1 MQRDDVIRMNVPLF
15 LRLIELVREEVKDDV
30 PLHTLTEIAV
40 RLSNDHVMSMD
51 DYENILAYMSRGE
64 QNFGDDGYEDEEEPK
79 QIAHDDADEELDR
92 IKQLGG
98 ME

>member
-40 RLSNDHVMSMD
+40 RLSNDHVMSMA
-51 DYENILAYMSRGE
+51 DYENILAYMSKDGHD
-64 QNFGDDGYEDEEEPK
+64 FGDDSYEEEEPK
-79 QIAHDDADEELDR
+79 KIAHEDELDT
-92 IKQLGG
+92 IKRLGG
-98 ME
+98 M

>member
-1 MQRDDVIRMNVPLF
+1 MQDDDIIKMNVPLF
-15 LRLIELVREEVKDDV
+15 LRLLELVREEVKDDV

-64 QNFGDDGYEDEEEPK
+64 HDFGDNGYDED
-79 QIAHDDADEELDR
+79 DTELET
-92 IKQLGG
+92 IKRLGG
-98 ME
+98 MK

>member
-40 RLSNDHVMSMD
+40 RLSNDHVMTMD
-51 DYENILAYMSRGE
+51 DYENILAYMSRGDQE
-64 QNFGDDGYEDEEEPK
+64 FGDDGYEDEEEPK

-92 IKQLGG
+92 IKRLGG
-98 ME
+98 M

>member
-40 RLSNDHVMSMD
+40 RLSNDHVMSMA
-51 DYENILAYMSRGE
+51 DYENILAYMSRGDRD
-64 QNFGDDGYEDEEEPK
+64 FTDGNSYSEEDELETIK
-79 QIAHDDADEELDR
+79 R
-92 IKQLGG
+92 IGG
-98 ME
+98 MQ

>member
-1 MQRDDVIRMNVPLF
+1 MQRDDVIKMNVPLF
-15 LRLIELVREEVKDDV
+15 LRLLELVREEVKDDV

-64 QNFGDDGYEDEEEPK
+64 NDFGDNGYDE
-79 QIAHDDADEELDR
+79 ADEELET
-92 IKQLGG
+92 IKRLGG
-98 ME
+98 MT

>member
-1 MQRDDVIRMNVPLF
+1 MQRDDVIKLNVPLF

-40 RLSNDHVMSMD
+40 RLSNDHVMTMD

-64 QNFGDDGYEDEEEPK
+64 QDFGDDGYEDEEEPK
-79 QIAHDDADEELDR
+79 QITHDDADEELDR
-92 IKQLGG
+92 IKRLGG
-98 ME
+98 M

>member
-1 MQRDDVIRMNVPLF
+1 L
-15 LRLIELVREEVKDDV
+15 ELVREEVKDDV

-64 QNFGDDGYEDEEEPK
+64 QEFGDDGHEDEEKPK
-79 QIAHDDADEELDR
+79 KITHDDADEELDR

-98 ME
+98 M

>member
-51 DYENILAYMSRGE
+51 DYENILAYMSRGDKDFTKD
-64 QNFGDDGYEDEEEPK
+64 NDSYSDEEEPK
-79 QIAHDDADEELDR
+79 KLAHEDELET
-92 IKQLGG
+92 IKRLGG
-98 ME
+98 M

>member
-15 LRLIELVREEVKDDV
+15 LRLIELVREEVEDDV

-51 DYENILAYMSRGE
+51 DYENILAYMSRGDKD
-64 QNFGDDGYEDEEEPK
+64 FSKDDGYSDDEEPK
-79 QIAHDDADEELDR
+79 KPAHEDELDT
-92 IKQLGG
+92 IKRLGG
-98 ME
+98 M

>member
-15 LRLIELVREEVKDDV
+15 LRLIELVREEVEDDV

-51 DYENILAYMSRGE
+51 DYENILAYMSRGDKD
-64 QNFGDDGYEDEEEPK
+64 FSKDDGYGDDKEPKKLAHEDE
-79 QIAHDDADEELDR
+79 LDT
-92 IKQLGG
+92 IKRLGG
-98 ME
+98 M

>member
-1 MQRDDVIRMNVPLF
+1 MERDDIIKMNVPLF
-15 LRLIELVREEVKDDV
+15 LRLLELVREEVKDDV

-51 DYENILAYMSRGE
+51 DYKNILAYMSRDE
-64 QNFGDDGYEDEEEPK
+64 HDFNDDEGPK
-79 QIAHDDADEELDR
+79 QITHDDSDDELDR

-98 ME
+98 MA